1 MIVSWGAAIALV
13 GAGIGA
19 GLASVGSAIGVGIAG
34 EAAAGVQR
42 EKPEL
47 GAMALIMQAL
57 PGTQG
62 FYGFVAMFLG
72 IAKISNNLG
81 TLDITTGLAIF
92 AAFIPVMVAELMSG
106 VWQGKASA
114 AALQML
120 ARRQEL
126 AGRAIIIPAIV
137 ETYALVGLLAT
148 IIMLNQIRI

>member
-1 MIVSWGAAIALV
+1 MSISLGAAIALI
-13 GAGIGA
+13 GAGLGA

-72 IAKISNNLG
+72 LRKIAPNISSM
-81 TLDITTGLAIF
+81 DISMGLAIF
-92 AAFIPVMVAELMSG
+92 AAFIPVMAAELMSG

-114 AALQML
+114 AALQMV

-126 AGRAIIIPAIV
+126 SGRAIIIPAIV

-148 IIMLNQIRI
+148 ILMLGRI

>member
-1 MIVSWGAAIALV
+1 MSISLGAAIALI
-13 GAGIGA
+13 GAGLGA

-72 IAKISNNLG
+72 LRKIAPNIDISM
-81 TLDITTGLAIF
+81 GLAIF
-92 AAFIPVMVAELMSG
+92 AAFIPVMAAELMSG

-114 AALQML
+114 AALQMV

-126 AGRAIIIPAIV
+126 SGRAIIIPAIV

-148 IIMLNQIRI
+148 ILMLGRI